1 MLSNDIHEEL
11 LRKGYT
17 YFDEED
23 VYSKC
28 YKQPVI
34 GFYGNHGLMVTVFTK
49 DNISIQIYAPSGRI
63 VDDVI
68 NLSGVQQFE
77 VPADVTILDE
87 WVKSLVDK
95 VV

>member
-17 YFDEED
+17 YFEEEN

-68 NLSGVQQFE
+68 NNSGATTLE
-77 VPADVTILDE
+77 VPSDVVILDE
-87 WVKSLVDK
+87 WAKSIADK